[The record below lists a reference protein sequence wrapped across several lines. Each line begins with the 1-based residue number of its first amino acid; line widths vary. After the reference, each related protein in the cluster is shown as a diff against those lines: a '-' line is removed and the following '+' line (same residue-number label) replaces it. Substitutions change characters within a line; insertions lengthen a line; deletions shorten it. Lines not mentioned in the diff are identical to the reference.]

1 MNNTNLRICDIS
13 KTIDSMCPISIY
25 INGIEVWNDDKNDD
39 EQYMDIL
46 NQTDLVTFLIF
57 EIVHFHHS
65 IVYIRTK

>member
-13 KTIDSMCPISIY
+13 ETINLMCPISIH
-25 INGIEVWNDDKNDD
+25 INGIEVWNDDKNDN
-39 EQYMDIL
+39 EQYMNIL